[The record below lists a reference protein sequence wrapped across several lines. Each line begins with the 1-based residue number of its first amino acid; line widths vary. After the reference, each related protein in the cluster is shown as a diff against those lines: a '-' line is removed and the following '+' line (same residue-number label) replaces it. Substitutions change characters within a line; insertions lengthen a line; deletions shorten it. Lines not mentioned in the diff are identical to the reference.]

1 MSRFRCSAASG
12 RLPVSVTPNSW
23 STNCACRCR
32 RCSWIA
38 CAAWITPSRPAKKA
52 WLSRAKWSPESVRW
66 CKACNSAPR
75 SGATRWRST
84 LPRPS
89 KPAKIGTDNSSK
101 MATDLVE
108 IDPQDPQPEALE
120 RAAAAVRRGKVVA
133 IPTDALY
140 LLVADPFNLRAVT
153 GVFHAK
159 GRESN
164 RALPIL
170 IRDTMMAEELASEL
184 TARFFILARR
194 FWPGPLT
201 IIVPAA
207 AKIPLKVTGNTGR
220 LALRH
225 SRSEVATRMIALLDQ
240 PLISTS
246 ANISGHPTC
255 HSGIDV
261 FGMMDGRVDL
271 VLDGGRC
278 TGQGA
283 TTIDI
288 TEPYWRVIKSGA
300 IAEKEIAECLESS

>member
-1 MSRFRCSAASG
+1 
-12 RLPVSVTPNSW
+12 
-23 STNCACRCR
+23 
-32 RCSWIA
+32 
-38 CAAWITPSRPAKKA
+38 
-52 WLSRAKWSPESVRW
+52 
-66 CKACNSAPR
+66 
-75 SGATRWRST
+75 
-84 LPRPS
+84 
-89 KPAKIGTDNSSK
+89 

-120 RAAAAVRRGKVVA
+120 RAAAAVRRGLVVA

-140 LLVADPFNLRAVT
+140 ILVADPFNLRSVT
-153 GVFHAK
+153 GVFQAK
-159 GRESN
+159 GREPN

-225 SRSEVATRMIALLDQ
+225 SRSEVATRLIALLDQ

-261 FGMMDGRVDL
+261 FGTMDGRVDL
-271 VLDGGRC
+271 VLDGGCC

-300 IAEKEIAECLESS
+300 ITEKEIAECLESS